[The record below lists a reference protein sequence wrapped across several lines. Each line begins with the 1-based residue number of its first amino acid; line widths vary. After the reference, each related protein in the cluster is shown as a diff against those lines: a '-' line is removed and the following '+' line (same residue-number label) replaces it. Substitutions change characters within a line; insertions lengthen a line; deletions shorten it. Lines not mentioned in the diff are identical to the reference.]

1 MRIAEHDMASSA
13 VHQTFR
19 TRFNLVGGHCIL
31 ESARRVHRE
40 HSVSLHEV
48 VIVRIDHSTRRK
60 TIGDIQYVWKQYI
73 CHFIASD
80 QNNFCF

>member
-1 MRIAEHDMASSA
+1 MHIAENDVASNA

-31 ESARRVHRE
+31 ESARRVHKE

-48 VIVRIDHSTRRK
+48 VIVRINHSTRRK
-60 TIGDIQYVWKQYI
+60 TIEDIQYVWKQYI
-73 CHFIASD
+73 CHFISSD
-80 QNNFCF
+80 QTGFCY